1 MAKQLKLKALLEGI
15 FEDTPQINKYEVT
28 EGVRSY
34 GIVGKTLYNN
44 GNIMEIAKQ
53 LSHIAE
59 QAHTHVMSET
69 DDWFDQVSVNKNMK
83 TLKGSVAEFKKAAV
97 ESHQL
102 NQRLTGLYED
112 IGHVLNRYYEIDEI
126 DQGDMDNDGQNEPDD
141 EEYLDNKDKA
151 IQKAAKESHVLNQRL
166 TGLYEDIGHVLN
178 RYYEID
184 EADKGDMDNDGKNE
198 PDDEEYLDSK
208 RAAIT
213 KAIKGE
219 TVGDPDGL
227 APDSP
232 AKDAEDYKNE
242 ALDTDKAPN
251 GGGDEDDYAARDGED
266 MKSESSQSNPHNVD
280 GNNPNGGEE
289 PDRDGEEMKEIKR
302 SLLDVGGVVGIPALG
317 QIARKFAGK

>member
-1 MAKQLKLKALLEGI
+1 MAKQLKLKKLLEDV
-15 FEDTPQINKYEVT
+15 FTEQPQVNKYEVV

-34 GIVGKTLYNN
+34 GIVGKQLYNN
-44 GNIMEIAKQ
+44 SNIMEIAKQ

-83 TLKGSVAEFKKAAV
+83 TLKGSVAEFKKAAI
-97 ESHQL
+97 ESHQ
-102 NQRLTGLYED
+102 
-112 IGHVLNRYYEIDEI
+112 
-126 DQGDMDNDGQNEPDD
+126 
-141 EEYLDNKDKA
+141 
-151 IQKAAKESHVLNQRL
+151 LNQRL

-184 EADKGDMDNDGKNE
+184 EADKGDMDNDGQNE

-251 GGGDEDDYAARDGED
+251 GGGDEDDYAARDGEA
-266 MKSESSQSNPHNVD
+266 MKSESSQSDPHNVD
-280 GNNPNGGEE
+280 GNNPDGGEE
-289 PDRDGEEMKEIKR
+289 PGRDGEEMKEIKR
-302 SLLDVGGVVGIPALG
+302 SLLDVGGVVGIPSLG
-317 QIARKFAGK
+317 QIARKFSGK